1 MDEVIQFRVARML
14 EIIPA
19 DTEQEAGYILD
30 RSSVY
35 QSTLL
40 LFIMEMSYCARVL
53 LLTNIVVSGCIIKV
67 CKKRKEGV

>member
-1 MDEVIQFRVARML
+1 MDEVIQFRVARIL

-40 LFIMEMSYCARVL
+40 LFIMEMSYCAH
-53 LLTNIVVSGCIIKV
+53 V
-67 CKKRKEGV
+67 CCYLQT